1 MNVTRQT
8 LHEQGAILRSLNERT
23 QSACFGKTLEA
34 ICQFRTV
41 RTGVGDLRDQQRKT
55 ARRRGGTGRSAR
67 RWLSGRRPLGDAL
80 AALQANRDLRAKPM
94 YDFTCQMATLEP
106 PPPLMQRLFLALH
119 GNQEATNQFYSM

>member
-1 MNVTRQT
+1 
-8 LHEQGAILRSLNERT
+8 
-23 QSACFGKTLEA
+23 
-34 ICQFRTV
+34 
-41 RTGVGDLRDQQRKT
+41 
-55 ARRRGGTGRSAR
+55 
-67 RWLSGRRPLGDAL
+67 LSGRRPLGDAL